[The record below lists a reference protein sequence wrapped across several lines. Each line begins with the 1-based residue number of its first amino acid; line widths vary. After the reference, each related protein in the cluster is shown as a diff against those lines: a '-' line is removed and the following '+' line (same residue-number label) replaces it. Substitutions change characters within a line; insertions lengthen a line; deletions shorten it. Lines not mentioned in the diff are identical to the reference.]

1 MDQAALDA
9 ARAAARSLPQTELRP
24 VLPSTELHADGDYL
38 AYYFAGNDE
47 TSIGAARRN
56 LTDCIQNVERIVGAG
71 GRRIM
76 HLSSHDTTK
85 ADRFA
90 IATVKPYQG
99 QRDSGR
105 KPKNWEALRSWLE
118 TGDLPKGWGR
128 AVWRD
133 READDGVAAACRF
146 AIASNRLPGIFSRDK
161 DFRMIPGLHV
171 DFLTFDTINVPETCW
186 AKTVD
191 GKLFGRKW
199 FWQQLLTGDSAD
211 NIPGIPGVGEVAAT
225 KLLADAHDTTSAFD
239 VCMDAY
245 GSKYGDAVHDRIL
258 EQAALLWL
266 RTDNAA
272 SLDNVLVPFGKHAP
286 ELHGA
291 LNRLEKRIAQIKNH

>member
-9 ARAAARSLPQTELRP
+9 ARAAARPLPQTMIREVVP
-24 VLPSTELHADGDYL
+24 GTELHADGDYL

-56 LTDCIQNVERIVGAG
+56 LTDCIQNVARIAGAG
-71 GRRIM
+71 GRKIM
-76 HLSSHDTTK
+76 HLSAHDTTK

-105 KPKNWEALRSWLE
+105 KPKNWEALRQWLE
-118 TGDLPKGWGR
+118 VGDLPQGWTR
-128 AVWRD
+128 AIWRD
-133 READDGVAAACRF
+133 READDGVAAAARF
-146 AIASNRLPGIFSRDK
+146 AVGSNRLPAIFTRDK

-171 DFLTFDTINVPETCW
+171 DFLTFDLIDVGETCW
-186 AKTVD
+186 AKIVD
-191 GKLFGRKW
+191 EKLYGRKW
-199 FWQQLLTGDSAD
+199 FWHQLLAGDSAD

-225 KLLADAHDTTSAFD
+225 KLLAQAHDTTSAFD
-239 VCMDAY
+239 ACMDAY
-245 GSKYGDAVHDRIL
+245 GSKYGDAAHDRIL

-291 LNRLEKRIAQIKNH
+291 LNRLEKRVSQIKNH